1 VDAIEMKKKT
11 HYRSESSKT
20 ARAIVIGG
28 LAVSFSV
35 LCIGRTALKIK
46 SIAMK
51 PFNSGK
57 IKNGHR
63 DAKSGRCSSD
73 LF

>member
-1 VDAIEMKKKT
+1 MKKKT

-35 LCIGRTALKIK
+35 LCIGHTILKIK
-46 SIAMK
+46 SIVMK
-51 PFNSGK
+51 PFSDGK

-63 DAKSGRCSSD
+63 DADPGRCSSD